1 MMTRIHFFSAV
12 VAAGALL
19 GATQTNALV
28 MLTEREVACHSD
40 FGDCNGASYSIEPA
54 HLSFDCLCYDNDIYS
69 GSFIDKLEN
78 IEELSD
84 AELAAECEAVLARC
98 EDMTASS
105 AVKEVAQTEDAIQMS
120 CETDYGYC
128 DWTFSIGEPQS
139 WVECP
144 CDEQRDWGVA
154 MDMNPED
161 INVRD
166 MSRNCVFLL
175 ESCEEESP
183 FTEVELSD
191 TDTDT
196 DTDMDIEDS
205 AEDTG
210 NSNVTSDTDGADN
223 GEIEED
229 TTGGDDV
236 SDDDSSD
243 EVIPLADNQNSD
255 DDTASQNLSCST
267 LSAGAFT
274 PNSLLRLLF
283 SFTR

>member
-69 GSFIDKLEN
+69 GSFIDTLEN
-78 IEELSD
+78 VEELSD
-84 AELAAECEAVLARC
+84 AELEAECEAILARC
-98 EDMTASS
+98 EGMTASS
-105 AVKEVAQTEDAIQMS
+105 AVKEVEQTEDSIQMS

-144 CDEQRDWGVA
+144 CDEQREWGVA

-161 INVRD
+161 INIRD

-183 FTEVELSD
+183 FTDVEWSD
-191 TDTDT
+191 TDTEID
-196 DTDMDIEDS
+196 DA

-210 NSNVTSDTDGADN
+210 NSIETSEADSTDN
-223 GEIEED
+223 SEIEED
-229 TTGGDDV
+229 TTGWDDI
-236 SDDDSSD
+236 SDDDPSD
-243 EVIPLADNQNSD
+243 ETIPLADNQNSD
-255 DDTASQNLSCST
+255 DDAASQNLSCST
-267 LSAGAFT
+267 LYAGAFA